1 MLCDFENKVIE
12 DLLEVS
18 FSDIP
23 NKYKCTDK
31 SQKIIRNKKG
41 TIIPLI
47 FEKENKYLGYE
58 NKIYNYY
65 KNIDKYK
72 EKGIDNVEEFL
83 MIIKLRQ
90 NKLYGKEKQNA
101 EYIQRYVQYHDTLV
115 KEGFLTLNSYLEYI
129 KDRKKSVSKTY
140 LKNEYENRKDFL
152 ESIGVYSLNDYMEY
166 NYIIGEAYKLYDKE
180 KLGIS
185 LENYIRFETREF
197 LWKKEYREKN
207 NSLIG
212 VQKYIKSKYNRE
224 KPIKK
229 FSDISI
235 YFKEPSFY
243 YHKFNIKHF
252 FEYYDR
258 EKNLIKIRH
267 KYESEKIQEPYHKYL
282 VKNIGK
288 ES

>member
-1 MLCDFENKVIE
+1 M
-12 DLLEVS
+12 
-18 FSDIP
+18 
-23 NKYKCTDK
+23 
-31 SQKIIRNKKG
+31 
-41 TIIPLI
+41 
-47 FEKENKYLGYE
+47 
-58 NKIYNYY
+58 
-65 KNIDKYK
+65 
-72 EKGIDNVEEFL
+72 
-83 MIIKLRQ
+83 
-90 NKLYGKEKQNA
+90 
-101 EYIQRYVQYHDTLV
+101 
-115 KEGFLTLNSYLEYI
+115 EYI
-129 KDRKKSVSKTY
+129 KDRKKPVSKTY

-197 LWKKEYREKN
+197 LWKKEYKEKN

-258 EKNLIKIRH
+258 EKKLIKIRH